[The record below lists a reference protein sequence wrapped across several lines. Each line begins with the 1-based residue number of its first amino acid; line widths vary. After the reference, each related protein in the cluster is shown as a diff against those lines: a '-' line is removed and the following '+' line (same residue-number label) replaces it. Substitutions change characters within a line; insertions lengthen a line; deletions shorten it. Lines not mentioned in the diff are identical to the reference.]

1 MQSRHVELAL
11 YADDTAIIATSRK
24 PVLLVSYLEANL
36 SGLERWLREWRIAI
50 NVSQEQRN
58 ALRECQVA
66 SLQASTGAVSSAHLR
81 MLRYAARASS
91 DCVCARC
98 DFRVE
103 LILALIHCSVSQ
115 SVCGAT
121 MEWTQE
127 NALGFIELY
136 EEMSV
141 LWDPNHP
148 KYYNKLHKHLLTRS
162 SKQGGDHSAQPVRRN
177 SRCYVATDC
186 SRPYA
191 A

>member
-1 MQSRHVELAL
+1 ML
-11 YADDTAIIATSRK
+11 YANARWRVSK
-24 PVLLVSYLEANL
+24 PRQVQFLA
-36 SGLERWLREWRIAI
+36 RIKGCY
-50 NVSQEQRN
+50 VTP
-58 ALRECQVA
+58 L
-66 SLQASTGAVSSAHLR
+66 
-81 MLRYAARASS
+81 ASS

-115 SVCGAT
+115 SVYGAT

-148 KYYNKLHKHLLTRS
+148 KYYNKLHKHLPTRS
-162 SKQGGDHSAQPVRRN
+162 SKQEDDHSAQPVRRN
-177 SRCYVATDC
+177 SRCYVAADC
-186 SRPYA
+186 SSPDA